1 MAGWVTWMLAAGLLV
16 VAELFT
22 TTLYLLMVAI
32 GLAVGGVAALMGLGV
47 EWQLLI
53 AAVVALIATFILRR
67 SKFGRRTKVKAE
79 RDPNVNL
86 DIGQAITVEQWQHDV
101 GTGNGTNGAG
111 GGAGG
116 RYTAR
121 VKYRG
126 AMWDVELAPAAN
138 ADAGQFFIQ
147 EIRGSRLIV
156 GNSPAQ
162 H

>member
-32 GLAVGGVAALMGLGV
+32 GLAVGGVAALLGLGV
-47 EWQLLI
+47 EWQLLV
-53 AAVVALIATFILRR
+53 AAVVALAATYILRR
-67 SKFGRRTKVKAE
+67 SKFGRRTRVKAE

-86 DIGQAITVEQWQHDV
+86 DIGQSITVEQWRHDV
-101 GTGNGTNGAG
+101 GTDGAG
-111 GGAGG
+111 GG
-116 RYTAR
+116 YTAR

-138 ADAGQFFIQ
+138 ADAGQFFIH

-156 GNSPAQ
+156 GNSPVQ